1 MYRYII
7 VGVAC
12 VIILSTP
19 FVTQSQA
26 ASQCSV
32 YVQIHS
38 VEQAALA
45 GAIFSAELN
54 MPVDTSIVGDT
65 LILPSRATTHT
76 DGDGK
81 AFLWLVPNAVMDS
94 ASTYTFRIETRQGP
108 KYGINWT
115 FEGFVPDSAE
125 ISLDNILRNF
135 KR

>member
-1 MYRYII
+1 MSRFII
-7 VGVAC
+7 CGVAC
-12 VIILSTP
+12 IIALSTLT
-19 FVTQSQA
+19 VTQSQA

-38 VEQAALA
+38 VEQVTLA

-54 MPVDTSIVGDT
+54 MEVDTSMVGDT
-65 LILPSRATTHT
+65 LILPSRATSHT

-94 ASTYTFRIETRQGP
+94 SSTYTFRIETTQGP
-108 KYGINWT
+108 KYEINWT
-115 FEGFVPDSAE
+115 FKGFVPDSAE